1 MLGVPILDTYVAGN
15 VREGETQWV
24 GNGKLFGEL
33 EGAWDG
39 EGGGRRGGKGG
50 EFP

>member
-24 GNGKLFGEL
+24 GNGKLFR
-33 EGAWDG
+33 GARG
-39 EGGGRRGGKGG
+39 NMGRRRGKGG